1 MSNKA
6 LNFVFERSKTQGSA
20 RVLMLAIADAANDE
34 GWCWPGKDSLHKK
47 VNVTKRQLI
56 RLIQHCERM
65 GELRVEER
73 KEPDDPMLNDT
84 NAYYIVG
91 ITDAKLMRKVRTIK
105 PAPKR
110 KKTVLTPATPPTE
123 PTDTGDTRGTDTG
136 DTTLLTPATAGVV
149 VQASPK
155 PSIEPSINPHS
166 NQRLSPV
173 GAGITFF
180 RFEDFSSNWDKT
192 AKKWSDPDTIY
203 IGKGVGARKLQSSQ
217 WVNTFKSTDSVPPEK
232 ALDLYRLHVL
242 TTPELVAALP
252 SLVGKTLVWAEEPN
266 HAPVLVDL
274 VEAHLS
280 GTLPVLVE
288 QATATVIREQKT
300 TRNFPNRQMVIE
312 AVAKHIFNIADPTR
326 IPAGST
332 SVIAAFEKSVNQVW
346 ENQFGLCNF
355 AIATRSIQKFTKWM
369 SDQKRGLPRWQSGF
383 EPDYISFMQQK
394 DAEIRAALIR
404 EGTPA
409 TKAPIVPGASNQ
421 SVPQPDT
428 LEEALK
434 PYRVGSPM
442 WKKARDE
449 FEARQK
455 GLTPS

>member
-91 ITDAKLMRKVRTIK
+91 VADSKLMRKVRTVK
-105 PAPKR
+105 AAPKR
-110 KKTVLTPATPPTE
+110 KKTVLTPATLPE
-123 PTDTGDTRGTDTG
+123 GTDTGDTRGTDTG
-136 DTTLLTPATAGVV
+136 DTTVLTPATPGVV

-155 PSIEPSINPHS
+155 PSIEPSINPNS

-173 GAGITFF
+173 GAGICFF
-180 RFEDFSSNWDKT
+180 KFEDFSSNWDKT
-192 AKKWSDPDTIY
+192 SKTWADPDTIY
-203 IGKGVGARKLQSSQ
+203 IGKGVGARKLESSK
-217 WVNTFKSTDSVPPEK
+217 WVNPIKVTDSVPPDA
-232 ALDLYRLHVL
+232 ALRQYKLHVL
-242 TTPELVAALP
+242 TDPALVAALP
-252 SLVGKTLVWAEEPN
+252 SLIGKTLVWADEPN
-266 HAPVLVDL
+266 HAPVLIEL

-280 GTLPVLVE
+280 GVLPGLVE
-288 QATATVIREQKT
+288 EATATVIREQKT
-300 TRNFPNRQMVIE
+300 VRNYPNRQLVIE
-312 AVAKHIFNIADPTR
+312 AVARHIFTIADPTR
-326 IPAGST
+326 IPDDSGSI
-332 SVIAAFEKSVNQVW
+332 IAAFEKSIHRVML
-346 ENQFGLCNF
+346 NQFGLCNF
-355 AIATRSIQKFTKWM
+355 AIATRSVERFTKWM
-369 SDQKRGLPRWQSGF
+369 DTRKRGLPRYVSGF
-383 EPDYISFMQQK
+383 EPDYIAFIQQK
-394 DAEIRAALIR
+394 DKEIRAALAAD
-404 EGTPA
+404 GTPA
-409 TKAPIVPGASNQ
+409 TTSPVVAGNTNTPHSR
-421 SVPQPDT
+421 PQT
-428 LEEALK
+428 LEEALDGLREYSA
-434 PYRVGSPM
+434 P
-442 WKKARDE
+442 WKKAKAE